1 MARQPAS
8 VSDMPVRLSRRE
20 VIQAGS
26 LGVFGL
32 GLSSLFNAPVQA
44 SAPPRKAKSCIL
56 LFMWGGPSHLDTW
69 DMKPD
74 VPAEVRGEFKPIATK
89 TPGLQICEHFPRL
102 SQQTDKLAVI
112 RSMAHRDVAHLSSVH
127 HLMTGRLAP
136 RPNSDADAP
145 SRNDTPHVGSMLDKL
160 HPLPPGVP
168 GFVSLPWTVSHPA
181 APGGVAPG
189 QHGGW
194 LGPGFDPFLVSGD
207 PNAPGFRLAGLGE
220 ATDRIDDRTRLLR
233 TLDRHVPDLGY
244 SSAQEK
250 AIRLLAADDVQKA
263 FDLSQEP
270 PATRD
275 RYGRTTHGQSCLMA
289 RRLVEAGVR
298 LVCVNWPND
307 GQTFWDTHG
316 NNFRSL
322 KTRLMP
328 PADAGFASLLD
339 DLSDRGILDE
349 TLVVWVGEF
358 GRAPKISAGNAG
370 REHWA
375 RCYSAVLAGGGIR
388 GGQVYG
394 ASDKIGSDPAEKPV
408 SPPDL
413 TATVYRALGVNPDQI
428 VSDRLGR
435 PLPLTEGQPLLELFG

>member
-1 MARQPAS
+1 
-8 VSDMPVRLSRRE
+8 MPVRPSRRE
-20 VIQAGS
+20 VIRAGS
-26 LGVFGL
+26 LGVLGL
-32 GLSSLFNAPVQA
+32 GLSSLLDTSVRAAV
-44 SAPPRKAKSCIL
+44 PPKRAKSCIL

-69 DMKPD
+69 DPKPD
-74 VPAEVRGEFKPIATK
+74 APAEVRGEFGTIPT
-89 TPGLQICEHFPRL
+89 TVPGLRISEHFPRL
-102 SQQTDKLAVI
+102 SRQTDKLAVI
-112 RSMAHRDVAHLSSVH
+112 RSMAHTDVAHLSSVH

-136 RPNSDADAP
+136 RPNSDADPP

-168 GFVSLPWTVSHPA
+168 GFVSLPWVCSHPA

-189 QHGGW
+189 QHAGW
-194 LGPGFDPFLVSGD
+194 LGAGFDPFLVSGD
-207 PNAPGFRLAGLGE
+207 PNAPGFRLAGLGTSAE
-220 ATDRIDDRTRLLR
+220 RIDDRTRLLR
-233 TLDRHVPDLGY
+233 TLDHGVPDFGY

-250 AIRLLAADDVQKA
+250 AIRLLAEPDVQKA
-263 FDLSQEP
+263 FDLSLEP
-270 PATRD
+270 PAIRD

-307 GQTFWDTHG
+307 GRTFWDTHG
-316 NNFRSL
+316 DNFRSL

-339 DLSDRGILDE
+339 DLSDRGLLDE
-349 TLVVWVGEF
+349 TLVLWVGEF
-358 GRAPKISAGNAG
+358 GRAPKITAGNAG

-394 ASDKIGSDPAEKPV
+394 SSDRIGAEPAEKRV
-408 SPPDL
+408 SPADL
-413 TATVYRALGVNPDQI
+413 TATVYHALGVNPDDT
-428 VSDRLGR
+428 VTDRLGR
-435 PLPLTEGQPLLELFG
+435 PLTLTEGQPLLDLFG